1 MFKNIFISLFILILG
16 SFFTNFYKNQSKDL
30 ENKINEKNQ
39 KIYELKKNNDI
50 EIKEN
55 IFLKS
60 PENIKKLADKHLDK
74 NYIIF
79 DSKNIEY
86 LKIDEKK

>member
-1 MFKNIFISLFILILG
+1 MFKNIFISLFILILS

-60 PENIKKLADKHLDK
+60 PENIKKLADRYLDK

>member
-1 MFKNIFISLFILILG
+1 MFKNILISLFILILG
-16 SFFTNFYKNQSKDL
+16 SFFTNVYKNQSKDL

-60 PENIKKLADKHLDK
+60 PENIKKLADRYLDK

-79 DSKNIEY
+79 DSKNIKY
-86 LKIDEKK
+86 LKNDEKK

>member
-1 MFKNIFISLFILILG
+1 MFKNILISLFILILG

-60 PENIKKLADKHLDK
+60 PENIKKLADRYLDK

-86 LKIDEKK
+86 LKINEKK

>member
-1 MFKNIFISLFILILG
+1 MFKNILISLFILILG
-16 SFFTNFYKNQSKDL
+16 SFFTNVYKNQSKDL

-60 PENIKKLADKHLDK
+60 PENIKKLADRYLDK

-79 DSKNIEY
+79 DSENIEY

>member
-1 MFKNIFISLFILILG
+1 MFKNILISLFILILG
-16 SFFTNFYKNQSKDL
+16 SFFTNVYKNQSKDL

-60 PENIKKLADKHLDK
+60 PENIKKLADRYLDK

>member
-60 PENIKKLADKHLDK
+60 PENIKKLADRYLDK

>member
-1 MFKNIFISLFILILG
+1 MFKNILISLFILILG

-39 KIYELKKNNDI
+39 TIYELKKNNDN

-60 PENIKKLADKHLDK
+60 PENIKKLADRYLDK

-86 LKIDEKK
+86 LKINEKK